1 MDDTWD
7 KLSLSE
13 ASCAALKDLK
23 FVKMTPVQAACI
35 PMFLQNKDVATE
47 AVTGS
52 GKTLAFVIPII
63 ERLQKHEQPWKKHE
77 IAAIV
82 LTPTR
87 ELAIQIEEVLL
98 VFLKH
103 LPQFTSCC
111 MIGGT
116 SVQLDIEKF
125 QDHGGHIIV
134 ATPGRLEDILDRQ
147 AKTLN
152 FASYVKSLEVFVMDE
167 ADRLLESGFEASLNT
182 ILSYLPKQRRT
193 GLFSAT
199 QTDEVEKLIRAGMR
213 NPVRISVKEKQTSA
227 HMVQRIPSTL
237 SIFYMI
243 CESDE
248 KFNQLVHFLREHKND
263 KVMVFLSTCAAVDYF
278 CGALKLILKKHVIL
292 GIHGK
297 MRKKRNNIFA
307 RFRKQQSGILMC
319 TDVMARGVDVPE
331 VHWVFQY
338 DPPSSASAFVHRSGR
353 TARIGNTGNS
363 LVLLTPSED
372 AFIEFI
378 ARNQKVPMRQ
388 FSKSDNVL
396 PAIDKLKRL
405 SEKDRSLYDKSVR
418 AYVSFIQSYAKHEC
432 SMIFR
437 TKDLDFGRLATGF
450 GLLKIPVM
458 PELKGKKI
466 DNFTPSSIDINTIP
480 YLNKDKEKIRQQ
492 RIQEG
497 VEKKSKY
504 KPKTVA
510 WSKKKEKKEIK
521 KKRQET
527 KKSKKKK
534 MTDSGQKSKLEAAEK
549 SRLEEIKDLQD
560 DYRLLKKQKKGKISE
575 EDFEK
580 QFTES

>member
-1 MDDTWD
+1 MDDTWE
-7 KLSLSE
+7 KLPLSE
-13 ASCAALKDLK
+13 ASFASLRDLK
-23 FVKMTPVQAACI
+23 FEKMTPVQAACI
-35 PMFLQNKDVATE
+35 PLFLQNKDVATE

-63 ERLQKHEQPWKKHE
+63 ERIQKRQLPWKKYE
-77 IAAIV
+77 IAAII

-103 LPQFTSCC
+103 LPHFTSCC

-116 SVQLDIEKF
+116 SVQLDMEKF
-125 QDHGGHIIV
+125 QNQGGHIIV

-147 AKTLN
+147 AKVFNL
-152 FASYVKSLEVFVMDE
+152 ASCVKSLEVLVMDE
-167 ADRLLESGFEASLNT
+167 ADRLLESGFEASMNT

-199 QTDEVEKLIRAGMR
+199 QTNEVEKLIRAGMR

-227 HMVQRIPSTL
+227 QMIQRIPSTL
-237 SIFYMI
+237 TIFYMI
-243 CESDE
+243 CESNE
-248 KFNQLVHFLREHKND
+248 KFNQLVHFLREHKQD
-263 KVMVFLSTCAAVDYF
+263 KVMVFFSTCASVDYF
-278 CGALKLILKKHVIL
+278 CGALKLILKKHEIF

-297 MRKKRNNIFA
+297 MRKNRNNIFS
-307 RFRKQQSGILMC
+307 RFRKQQRGILMC

-353 TARIGNTGNS
+353 TARIGNTGNC
-363 LVLLTPSED
+363 LVMLTPSED
-372 AFIEFI
+372 AYIEFI
-378 ARNQKVPMRQ
+378 ARNQKVPMQ
-388 FSKSDNVL
+388 MFSTADNVL
-396 PAIDKLKRL
+396 PAIDKLKGL
-405 SEKDRSLYDKSVR
+405 CEKDRSFYDKSVR

-437 TKDLDFGRLATGF
+437 TKDLEFGKLATGF

-458 PELKGKKI
+458 PELKGKEI
-466 DNFTPSSIDINTIP
+466 NNFTPSSIDVNSIP
-480 YLNKDKEKIRQQ
+480 YLNKDKEKVRQQ
-492 RIQEG
+492 RILEG

-504 KPKTVA
+504 KPRTVA
-510 WSKKKEKKEIK
+510 WSKKKEKKEVK

-527 KKSKKKK
+527 KGLKKKK
-534 MTDSGQKSKLEAAEK
+534 ESLQKSKIEAAEK

-575 EDFEK
+575 ADFEK

>member
-1 MDDTWD
+1 
-7 KLSLSE
+7 
-13 ASCAALKDLK
+13 
-23 FVKMTPVQAACI
+23 
-35 PMFLQNKDVATE
+35 MFLQNKDVATE

-307 RFRKQQSGILMC
+307 RFRKQQS
-319 TDVMARGVDVPE
+319 
-331 VHWVFQY
+331 
-338 DPPSSASAFVHRSGR
+338 AFVHRSGR